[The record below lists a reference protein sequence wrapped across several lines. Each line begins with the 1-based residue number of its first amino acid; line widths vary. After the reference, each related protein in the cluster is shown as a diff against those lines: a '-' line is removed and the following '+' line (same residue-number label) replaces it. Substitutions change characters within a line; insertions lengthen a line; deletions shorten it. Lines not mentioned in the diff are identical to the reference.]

1 MGQVSASQAASAE
14 RTVPQP
20 VVEQPPE
27 MTADA
32 AYSPA
37 LKSPIFLMNAA
48 NLQSLSKLQPP
59 RMMTGKEPSGDVVNL
74 TRTTRNPDTQTS
86 CLLRLTN
93 KRDESK
99 TTGLPLVEV
108 FLVQDLVEQLT
119 VQVSE
124 PFRWICNTGF

>member
-1 MGQVSASQAASAE
+1 MGVSASQASSAE

-37 LKSPIFLMNAA
+37 LKSPIFLMSAA

-74 TRTTRNPDTQTS
+74 TRTTRHPDTQTS
-86 CLLRLTN
+86 CLL
-93 KRDESK
+93 
-99 TTGLPLVEV
+99 
-108 FLVQDLVEQLT
+108 QLT

-124 PFRWICNTGF
+124 PLPLDLQHRLLIPQEISDQLLLK